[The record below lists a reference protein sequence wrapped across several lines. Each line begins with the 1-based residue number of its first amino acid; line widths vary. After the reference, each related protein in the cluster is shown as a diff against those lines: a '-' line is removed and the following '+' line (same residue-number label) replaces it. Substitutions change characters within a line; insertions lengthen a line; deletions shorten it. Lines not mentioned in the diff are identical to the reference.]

1 MFQLSAISS
10 NRIIQK
16 HAYTIFDNK
25 FQRQNEAG
33 NDRIIAPFNLPK
45 LSEKVKLKRTWMN
58 GELFS
63 KILVNRP
70 DKQIVLT
77 TIFKDTEIDSFQ
89 SNDSVTFHVIGG
101 KLILHTRKKLIIL
114 GEGQF
119 LALHKHI
126 NYRLTSAKETVFLL
140 TIVKGDKQQIFE

>member
-1 MFQLSAISS
+1 MHAETLITNSYDRMKRSTIELLHP
-10 NRIIQK
+10 II
-16 HAYTIFDNK
+16 
-25 FQRQNEAG
+25 
-33 NDRIIAPFNLPK
+33 LPSLFEKGK
-45 LSEKVKLKRTWMN
+45 LRRTWMK
-58 GELFS
+58 GELDS

-101 KLILHTRKKLIIL
+101 KLKLHTRKKSIML

-119 LALHKHI
+119 LALHEHI
-126 NYRLTSAKETVFLL
+126 DYRLTAEQETVFLL
-140 TIVKGDKQQIFE
+140 TIAKGD